1 MLRSVNRRA
10 VLFRVLATAGAVL
23 APRAVRAQAAFP
35 NRAIRIVVPV
45 APGGGVDTFARLI
58 AAKVKAQRDVSFVV
72 ENRTGGNSTIG
83 GLDVQRAAPDGHT
96 VLFHA
101 STHNVA
107 RLVLKNP
114 PYDPVADFTPIALTG
129 LAPLVHIVAN
139 NRPERTLKDI
149 IAAAKADP
157 DKWSFATAQ
166 LGAPG
171 HLAAVAFNQY
181 AGTNVPII
189 PYRGTAPAAND
200 VVGGHVPMMI
210 EAVLALLPMVRAGS
224 VRAIA
229 VTGTARSS
237 LAPEIPTMAEVGLPQ
252 LDFGAWWGMWG
263 PPNLPADLTKT
274 INGWVNDAVKE
285 LGSEGRLAALGIE
298 PAAQTPEAF
307 ARFIMADRDRSAG
320 LLKAAS
326 FHPE

>member
-107 RLVLKNP
+107 RLVLKNA
-114 PYDPVADFTPIALTG
+114 PYDPVKDFTPIVICGET
-129 LAPLVHIVAN
+129 PMIHI
-139 NRPERTLKDI
+139 I
-149 IAAAKADP
+149 
-157 DKWSFATAQ
+157 
-166 LGAPG
+166 
-171 HLAAVAFNQY
+171 
-181 AGTNVPII
+181 
-189 PYRGTAPAAND
+189 
-200 VVGGHVPMMI
+200 
-210 EAVLALLPMVRAGS
+210 
-224 VRAIA
+224 
-229 VTGTARSS
+229 
-237 LAPEIPTMAEVGLPQ
+237 
-252 LDFGAWWGMWG
+252 
-263 PPNLPADLTKT
+263 
-274 INGWVNDAVKE
+274 
-285 LGSEGRLAALGIE
+285 
-298 PAAQTPEAF
+298 
-307 ARFIMADRDRSAG
+307 
-320 LLKAAS
+320 
-326 FHPE
+326 